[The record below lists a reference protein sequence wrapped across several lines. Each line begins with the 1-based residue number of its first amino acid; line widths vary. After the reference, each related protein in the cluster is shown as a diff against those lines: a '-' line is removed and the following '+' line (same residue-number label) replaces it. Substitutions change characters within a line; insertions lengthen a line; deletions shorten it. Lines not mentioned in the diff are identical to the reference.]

1 MTAVREKDGPPM
13 LAPMWPGEVE
23 YLGRRAVEVK
33 DDPRYRGSVVIL
45 PPLTGR

>member
-13 LAPMWPGEVE
+13 LAPTWAGDVE

-33 DDPRYRGSVVIL
+33 DDPRYRGGVAIL
-45 PPLTGR
+45 PPLTRR